1 MKILHLVG
9 ACSLFILLS
18 GCGGKS
24 CSSSPAPASCSSTP
38 ASSSTPVNTA
48 PTLASISAQATN
60 QSVKKTV
67 TISAADVDSDS
78 LSYTITSSPSSTVS
92 GSVAGST
99 LTLTP
104 LPSYNGTAVVTLT
117 VSDGTNTAVEA
128 FNLVV
133 TANDPLYQ
141 YQWHLDNTGQT
152 NFATNAG
159 TAGQDINVD
168 GVIIAGY
175 DGSGVVVGV
184 VDSGLDIDHP
194 DISPNIVSD
203 GSWDFRDSDNDP
215 TQDATTG
222 DHGTSVGGLIFAAGW
237 NGKGGRGVSPAASA
251 KGFNYLE
258 AQGDT
263 NWVSSHGG
271 FARSADVDIFNM
283 SYGGAMYNDSVL
295 STAREN
301 QYISAVANLRSNKGA
316 IFVKSAGNNH
326 YHVRL
331 NFCSN
336 SSIWNADVKTSCQ
349 NAGADGQN
357 SSPYNIVVG
366 ALTATGVKSS
376 YSSAGSAVW
385 VSAPGGEDGGTY
397 PAMMTT
403 DDGGCSRGRV
413 HDDTSSSNGFNNSSG
428 GNPHSSN
435 TNCNYTAT
443 MNGTSSAAPVT
454 SGVIALMLDANPA
467 LKWRDVKH
475 ILATTS
481 TQVDASKA
489 NLTHTI
495 DGESYVTEPAW
506 LTNAAGHKF
515 HNWYGFGRVDAGAAV
530 TAALAYSTVSLGTQ
544 NITSWQSSGTVNGTI
559 PNNDKDGVTNVMAVS
574 AGAVIEAVQIKMNV
588 THTFTGCM
596 GVELVS
602 PAGTK
607 SVLAHPYNIFWN
619 TNDWDNYV
627 LLTNAFYGEGTN
639 GNWTV
644 RVLDGC
650 GTGSPYGARS
660 SILEDWSIRFF
671 EH

>member
-9 ACSLFILLS
+9 VCSLFILLS

-24 CSSSPAPASCSSTP
+24 CSSSSPASCSSTP

-67 TISAADVDSDS
+67 TISAADVDSDL
-78 LSYTITSSPSSTVS
+78 LSYTITSSPLSTVS

-349 NAGADGQN
+349 NAGASGQN

-403 DDGGCSRGRV
+403 DDGGCSRGNV

-607 SVLAHPYNIFWN
+607 SILAHPYNIFWN

-627 LLTNAFYGEGTN
+627 LLTNAFYGEATN